1 MGNWIREGRDRLGIT
16 QEVLAER
23 IGVNR
28 TTLARMENGW
38 KVSDA
43 LMEKL
48 REAFSEDGRVWV
60 DGSWIRAGRMALG
73 LTQTDLAEKVGS
85 SQTKISAAERGL
97 GCSKPLEMKLRAVF
111 GAAHKANWIREGRER
126 LGITQENLADI
137 VGVDRSVISR
147 KEAGE
152 IPSPEL
158 GEKIREALDERLPI
172 PEDHKDGLK
181 SRLESVAGKYGRA
194 CRDIKEKDKRIQAL
208 EAAIAE
214 KDKKILE
221 LEDANET
228 LDLTWRDVQ
237 QDNETL
243 MAERDEL
250 KKAQLISAVL
260 KAENEQLKQYAKQD
274 IARIVYLSRATP
286 IDQFRS
292 VQAYEEAGRSSYH
305 AAIIEELRRAN
316 AELFDRVAK
325 LQAENAILRYKA
337 GADL

>member
-1 MGNWIREGRDRLGIT
+1 MGNWIREGRDRLGLS
-16 QEVLAER
+16 QEQLAAK
-23 IGVNR
+23 IGINR

-38 KVSDA
+38 KVSDV
-43 LMEKL
+43 LMDKL
-48 REAFSEDGRVWV
+48 REAFSEDGRVWI

-73 LTQTDLAEKVGS
+73 LSQMDLADQIGS

-111 GAAHKANWIREGRER
+111 GSNWIRAGRER

-152 IPSPEL
+152 IPSAEL
-158 GEKIREALDERLPI
+158 EVKIREALDERLSV

-181 SRLESVAGKYGRA
+181 SRLESMAGKYGRA
-194 CRDIKEKDKRIQAL
+194 CRDIKEKDKRIQEI
-208 EAAIAE
+208 EATIVE

-243 MAERDEL
+243 LEERDEL
-250 KKAQLISAVL
+250 KKAH
-260 KAENEQLKQYAKQD
+260 
-274 IARIVYLSRATP
+274 P
-286 IDQFRS
+286 IEQFRS
-292 VQAYEEAGRSSYH
+292 VRAEEAGREIH
-305 AAIIEELRRAN
+305 LAAIVDELRRAN

-325 LQAENAILRYKA
+325 LQAENAILVYKEA
-337 GADL
+337 SR